1 MLKTIQEN
9 LSKTLSKYLKN
20 KREQIRKETQK
31 AILNIVKPKSN
42 TYKRFI
48 EVYPDNYIVSEK
60 KITHPLTWYFRLI
73 SYNLFK
79 RLKTITRIVIYFP
92 KTSFFGGLIHY
103 NIFLRYFSKLSFRTS
118 IDDKSVKLNITET
131 KLIPKVFDN
140 LLEKSG
146 KVIGGYSFTKNYN
159 TFTTTE
165 NNLNE
170 VYSELIKNNFETY
183 QYYVYGKKKVGVKLR
198 NKKYFRSI
206 KNYRFNF
213 SFKNKYYLNSREISN
228 EIKKNLNMND
238 IKKIT
243 IEMVRKIWKR

>member
-1 MLKTIQEN
+1 MLKEIQEKFSKA
-9 LSKTLSKYLKN
+9 LSRYFKK

-31 AILNIVKPKSN
+31 AILNLPIPKSN
-42 TYKRFI
+42 KYKRFI
-48 EVYPDNYIVSEK
+48 EVEKDKYIVSRK
-60 KITHPLTWYFRLI
+60 KITHPLTWYFRLV
-73 SYNLFK
+73 SNNLFK
-79 RLKTITRIVIYFP
+79 RLKSITRIVIYFP

-118 IDDKSVKLNITET
+118 IEKDTIKLNINET
-131 KLIPKVFDN
+131 KLIPKVFNN

-146 KVIGGYSFTKNYN
+146 KVVGGYSFTKNYN

-165 NNLNE
+165 SNLNQ

-183 QYYVYGKKKVGVKLR
+183 QYTIYGKKKVGVKLR
-198 NKKYFRSI
+198 NRRYFRSI
-206 KNYRFNF
+206 KDYKFNF
-213 SFKNKYYLNSREISN
+213 SFRNRYYLNSREISN
-228 EIKKNLNMND
+228 VIRKNLNTND